1 MFQPEKED
9 SLLMT
14 ECIQNGFEFHP
25 VAGRRVTAGF
35 NGGTITSDAGGL
47 LLRQTERRTGIL
59 KRFSA
64 CFRDHRRADRIE
76 HRVEELIAQRVYAL
90 ALGYEDLNDHDQLR
104 ADPLLAVLV
113 DKRDCEGKQRK
124 QERDRGKPLAGKS
137 TLNRL
142 ELTAGAPD
150 TKERYKKI
158 LADTERIDRLLVE
171 VFLEAHAEP
180 PKEIVLDLDATDTP
194 LHGHQEGRFFHG
206 FYGDYCYLPLYIFCG
221 DHLLCARQRSSNID
235 ASAGSL
241 EEVTRIVAQI
251 RQAWPE
257 VRIILRADSGFCRD
271 SLMSWCEEN
280 HVDYVFGFA
289 RNERLRQMIKPQ
301 MEEAAALHAQT
312 GQPARVFAEF
322 SYETRDSWSRS
333 RRVVVKAE
341 QLAGKENPRYVV
353 TSMAAE
359 RWSAQQLYERLYCA
373 RGDMENRIKE
383 QLSLFS
389 DRASAETIKANQLR
403 LYLSSVA
410 YLLMCALRRLG
421 LQGTE
426 LADAQC
432 ITIRLKLLKIGAQIR
447 VSVRRVWISLASS
460 FPAQAIFQ
468 RVYTNLLC

>member
-1 MFQPEKED
+1 MFQPQKGN

-14 ECIQNGFEFHP
+14 ECIQSGFEFHP
-25 VAGRRVTAGF
+25 VASRRVTAEF
-35 NGGTITSDAGGL
+35 NGGTISSDGGGL

-64 CFRDHRRADRIE
+64 CLRDYRRADQIE
-76 HRVEELIAQRVYAL
+76 HSVEELIAQRVYAL
-90 ALGYEDLNDHDQLR
+90 ALGYEDLNDHDELR
-104 ADPLLAVLV
+104 ADPLLAVMV
-113 DKRDCEGKQRK
+113 NKRDCDGKQRK

-150 TKERYKKI
+150 NKERYKKI
-158 LADTERIDRLLVE
+158 VADTEGMDRLLVE
-171 VFLEAHAEP
+171 VFLEAHASAP
-180 PKEIVLDLDATDTP
+180 PEIVLDLDATDTP
-194 LHGHQEGRFFHG
+194 VHGYQEGRFFHG

-221 DHLLCARQRSSNID
+221 DHLLCARQRSSNMD
-235 ASAGSL
+235 ASAGSVD
-241 EEVTRIVAQI
+241 EITRIVSQI

-289 RNERLRQMIKPQ
+289 RNERLRQLIAPQ
-301 MEEAAALHAQT
+301 MEQAAALHAQT

-333 RRVVVKAE
+333 RRVVAKAE
-341 QLAGKENPRYVV
+341 QLSGKQNPRYVV
-353 TSMAAE
+353 TSMPAE
-359 RWSAQQLYERLYCA
+359 QWPAQQLYERLYCA

-389 DRASAETIKANQLR
+389 DRASAETLKANQLR
-403 LYLSSVA
+403 LYLSSIA
-410 YLLMCALRRLG
+410 YLLLCALRRLG

-432 ITIRLKLLKIGAQIR
+432 ITIRQRLLKIGAQIR

-468 RVYTNLLC
+468 RVYKNLLC

>member
-1 MFQPEKED
+1 
-9 SLLMT
+9 MT
-14 ECIQNGFEFHP
+14 KCIQSGFEFHP
-25 VAGRRVTAGF
+25 LAGRRITAKF
-35 NGGTITSDAGGL
+35 DGGTITSDAGGL

-104 ADPLLAVLV
+104 ADPLLAVMV

-124 QERDRGKPLAGKS
+124 QERDQGKPQAGKS

-142 ELTAGAPD
+142 ELTAGVPGA
-150 TKERYKKI
+150 KERYKKI
-158 LADTERIDRLLVE
+158 VADTESMDRLLVQ
-171 VFLEAHAEP
+171 VFLEAHTSP
-180 PKEIVLDLDATDTP
+180 PQEIVLDLDATDIP

-241 EEVTRIVAQI
+241 EEVARIVAQI

-257 VRIILRADSGFCRD
+257 VHIILRADSGFCRD

-280 HVDYVFGFA
+280 QVDYVFGFA
-289 RNERLRQMIKPQ
+289 RNERLRQLIAPQ
-301 MEEAAALHAQT
+301 MEQAAARHAQT

-333 RRVVVKAE
+333 RRVVAKAE
-341 QLAGKENPRYVV
+341 QLAGKANPRYVV

-359 RWSAQQLYERLYCA
+359 QWPSQPLYEQLYCA

-389 DRASAETIKANQLR
+389 DRASAEILKANQLR

-426 LADAQC
+426 LAAAQC
-432 ITIRLKLLKIGAQIR
+432 ITIRQKLLKVGAQIR

-460 FPAQAIFQ
+460 FPAQAVFK
-468 RVYTNLLC
+468 RVYANLLC